1 MYLFCVLLWLS
12 VAHGLRLAPGHGQPR
27 ALARSRASM
36 QETAEAA
43 AADPELTK
51 KAMRRQIMTKSS
63 YMRGGAPF
71 EKAIHKDVSGKMSEM
86 FAGELVEQMKE
97 SSFREL
103 SVGESHMVTR
113 TPRSL
118 PRYFTRARL
127 LRAVPVRAGGTGQLA
142 PAPATHSMCAARVP
156 ASGVPAS
163 GVPCRTV
170 APQARGHA
178 R

>member
-27 ALARSRASM
+27 VLARSRASM

-103 SVGESHMVTR
+103 SVGEGPCSHAR
-113 TPRSL
+113 PREPLPAPRAPASCDLYAPEAQGSL
-118 PRYFTRARL
+118 PPPPPRTR
-127 LRAVPVRAGGTGQLA
+127 RALYA
-142 PAPATHSMCAARVP
+142 
-156 ASGVPAS
+156 
-163 GVPCRTV
+163 
-170 APQARGHA
+170 
-178 R
+178 